1 MEENERR
8 KIMDNEKIFEN
19 DRFIIV
25 YEQEDGILT
34 ADVKVILVDKATGV
48 NYLFVKSGYGGG
60 LTPLLD
66 ENGKPIV
73 TKNIE

>member
-8 KIMDNEKIFEN
+8 KIMDDEKIFEN

-25 YEQEDGILT
+25 YEQEDGILSVET
-34 ADVKVILVDKATGV
+34 KKILVDKVTGV
-48 NYLFVKSGYGGG
+48 NYLFIKAGYGAGI
-60 LTPLLD
+60 TPLLD